1 MTNRDR
7 QVSFLPALTALVPL
21 APLSLSAPY
30 SCVPLCPLH
39 SLLSQAPL
47 FPSAPSGLPHQ
58 VYFLVLG
65 VQYPV
70 FPLRLSALFSIRLP
84 FFSSFTV
91 IRLHSASSCFVFL
104 KQKKTSGLESWVSC
118 YKSCS
123 CREPKLDSWHPHG
136 GTQPST
142 TTVAGDPTSVSD
154 LCRHQ
159 VYTWY
164 IDTCGRHSHT

>member
-1 MTNRDR
+1 M
-7 QVSFLPALTALVPL
+7 
-21 APLSLSAPY
+21 
-30 SCVPLCPLH
+30 PLCPLH

-47 FPSAPSGLPHQ
+47 FSSAPSGLPHQ

-70 FPLRLSALFSIRLP
+70 FPLRLSAFFSIRLP

-118 YKSCS
+118 YKSLLLLQRTQARFLASTWWHTTIHNYS
-123 CREPKLDSWHPHG
+123 CRGSNIRFGPLQAS
-136 GTQPST
+136 GT
-142 TTVAGDPTSVSD
+142 
-154 LCRHQ
+154 

-164 IDTCGRHSHT
+164 IDTCRRHSHT